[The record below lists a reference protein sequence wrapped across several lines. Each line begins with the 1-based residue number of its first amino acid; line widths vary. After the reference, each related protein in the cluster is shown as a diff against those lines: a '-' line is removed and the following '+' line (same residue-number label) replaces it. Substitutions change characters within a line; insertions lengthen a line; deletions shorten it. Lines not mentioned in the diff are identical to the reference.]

1 MAFVP
6 SVGGRPDV
14 AFYGVFDGTV
24 GDDASDFVHHVA
36 VQNMVN
42 NKHFTDA
49 LKAAE
54 TAKRWVDPMA
64 VRLFEAAMKHGYKE
78 SDRQLLEHAK
88 EKRLDYTSSTS
99 VTAFVTG
106 DLLTVG
112 HLGDSRIVLGREQ
125 AGSGLVG
132 RRLTV
137 DHKPD
142 QAAELKRIQSRGG
155 SLTYLHG
162 GKPFIRGG
170 DFTARQA
177 QGDRPM
183 QLNYSRAFGGK
194 DLKPF
199 GLSSEPTITQI
210 QLTARDKVLILG
222 SDGVWDVMP
231 PDDAVHLATAAREK
245 KLNPA
250 QQIVLRSLALHNAR
264 GSIDNVTAIVIFL

>member
-1 MAFVP
+1 
-6 SVGGRPDV
+6 
-14 AFYGVFDGTV
+14 
-24 GDDASDFVHHVA
+24 
-36 VQNMVN
+36 MVN
-42 NKHFTDA
+42 NDHFKSA
-49 LKAAE
+49 VKAATE
-54 TAKRWVDPMA
+54 AKRWVDPKA
-64 VRLFEAAMKHGYKE
+64 VSLFEAAMKHGYKE
-78 SDRQLLEHAK
+78 SDKQLLAHAA

-99 VTAFVTG
+99 VTAFVAG

-112 HLGDSRIVLGREQ
+112 HLGDSRIVLGRED
-125 AGSGLVG
+125 AAAGLVG

-142 QAAELKRIQSRGG
+142 QSIELKRIQESGG

-177 QGDRPM
+177 KGERPM

-199 GLSSEPTITQI
+199 GLSSEPTITQL
-210 QLTARDKVLILG
+210 QLTPRDKILILG

-231 PDDAVHLATAAREK
+231 PDDAVRLVADARAK
-245 KLNPA
+245 GANPA
-250 QQIVLRSLALHNAR
+250 QQLVHRSLVMHNAR